1 MRLALVS
8 MLLSFF
14 CNFLPL
20 LPSGMVM
27 PSYHPPMLTILTE
40 NAPSDLT
47 IEIQLHRRNGTVL
60 PKVLEKKTRIWEQQ
74 FRLRR
79 EDFITVRS
87 WYGNDYD
94 LKDAEL
100 VLRSGGQSTTIR
112 IPQELTEQMR
122 MDDVLMLDY
131 KAGTLSLG
139 NPLWRGG
146 LLLLLRILIAVGL
159 ELLIFRLR
167 GFTDS
172 RSYWAVGIVA
182 FVSIGLLS
190 LFTSGWLNFNNRET
204 IVYFFLSVLILAA
217 QVIAL
222 LLCMEERD
230 KDRILTATLYAG
242 LTAIGSNVL
251 WLYFLPV

>member
-131 KAGTLSLG
+131 KTGTLSLG

>member
-20 LPSGMVM
+20 LPVGTVS
-27 PSYHPPMLTILTE
+27 STYHPPMLTILTE

-47 IEIQLHRRNGTVL
+47 IEIQLHRRDGAVL

-131 KAGTLSLG
+131 KTGTLSLG